1 MDLNTVWGANDLI
14 MAGLAYTVM
23 GILVVFMILVII
35 MLVIKAMALFSGN
48 NEKKEE
54 SQLKKAEAAPAPAAV
69 AAVKKEDDSEIVA
82 VITAAIASMLGE
94 SATGFRIR
102 SYKRVQDDEWNKAGR
117 REVLDNRF

>member
-1 MDLNTVWGANDLI
+1 MDLNTVWSANDLI

-48 NEKKEE
+48 SGKKEVTE
-54 SQLKKAEAAPAPAAV
+54 LKKAEAAPAPAAA
-69 AAVKKEDDSEIVA
+69 AAVKSEDDSEIVA
-82 VITAAIASMLGE
+82 VITAAIASMMGE

-102 SYKRVQDDEWNKAGR
+102 SYRRVQDDEWNKAGR
-117 REVLDNRF
+117 REVLENRF

>member
-1 MDLNTVWGANDLI
+1 MLNRTDLI
-14 MAGLAYTVM
+14 MEGLAYTVM

-48 NEKKEE
+48 NGAGKEVNA
-54 SQLKKAEAAPAPAAV
+54 SKKAEAAPAPAAV

-82 VITAAIASMLGE
+82 VITAAIYSMLGE

-102 SYKRVQDDEWNKAGR
+102 SYRRVGGREWNKAGR

>member
-1 MDLNTVWGANDLI
+1 MLNRAELI
-14 MAGLAYTVM
+14 MEGLAYTVM

-48 NEKKEE
+48 NEKEVNA
-54 SQLKKAEAAPAPAAV
+54 SKKAEAAPAPAAV

-102 SYKRVQDDEWNKAGR
+102 SYRKVAGGEWNKAGR
-117 REVLDNRF
+117 REALDNRF